1 MCIAKYLAG
10 KYQYMFTF
18 NDKFPGYLLASSPAL
33 YQDNELQKVI
43 LVISHTSQLVIGIQ
57 INQEIMG
64 QTIQAV
70 SGRLGI
76 NIDGRDPL
84 WNGGILGRD
93 KIHVIHSTDWAGMS
107 TVNLTDD
114 IAVTSDISVLAALSR
129 GDGPSR
135 FRACAGFYS
144 WGNDEF
150 MDSLGIR
157 PTGIMRKKTDWEMS
171 PSDPESVLGDL
182 NGDDQW
188 LSILEA
194 SAIYQS
200 TKWF

>member
-1 MCIAKYLAG
+1 
-10 KYQYMFTF
+10 MFTF
-18 NDKFPGYLLASSPAL
+18 NDRFTGYLLASSPAL

-43 LVISHTSQLVIGIQ
+43 LIISHSSQLVIGIQ
-57 INQEIMG
+57 INQEILG

-76 NIDGRDPL
+76 TIDGRDPL
-84 WNGGILGRD
+84 WDGGILGRD

-114 IAVTSDISVLAALSR
+114 IAVTSDISVLAALAR
-129 GDGPSR
+129 GDGPSK

-144 WGNDEF
+144 WSNDEL
-150 MDSLGIR
+150 MDSLGIS
-157 PTGIMRKKTDWEMS
+157 PTGIERKKTKWEMT
-171 PSDPESVLGDL
+171 PANDESVLSSDL
-182 NGDDQW
+182 SGDDQW

-194 SAIYQS
+194 SATYQS